1 MMIIILLDFYYLIFY
16 IIYLFPFVLIL
27 LEIISK
33 VFTMN
38 YWSLNEILLVKNE
51 KLILASLRISKERND
66 NEDNL
71 KAIYLFYNIILF

>member
-1 MMIIILLDFYYLIFY
+1 
-16 IIYLFPFVLIL
+16 
-27 LEIISK
+27 
-33 VFTMN
+33 MN
-38 YWSLNEILLVKNE
+38 YMSLNEILLVKNE